1 MPTEQ
6 TDDELMLRYRDGEL
20 SAFQEL
26 YRRHSRGLYRF
37 LAWRGGRTEWAD
49 EVAQETWL
57 AVHHARSRY
66 TPQGSFRSY
75 LFQIGRNRLADVQR
89 QPQCDAG
96 DDLLLVQDSA
106 EAAAAGR
113 QQNAALHA
121 AIRELPVEQKEA
133 LVLQHFSGLSIEEI
147 AMVVAVP
154 AETVKSRLRYAMR
167 KLRDQF
173 TQEETV

>member
-1 MPTEQ
+1 
-6 TDDELMLRYRDGEL
+6 
-20 SAFQEL
+20 
-26 YRRHSRGLYRF
+26 
-37 LAWRGGRTEWAD
+37 
-49 EVAQETWL
+49 
-57 AVHHARSRY
+57 
-66 TPQGSFRSY
+66 
-75 LFQIGRNRLADVQR
+75 
-89 QPQCDAG
+89 
-96 DDLLLVQDSA
+96 VQDSA